1 MTNFIVGNE
10 PNVNRFWQ
18 PQYTNGQDAAAK
30 DYEHTLAY
38 AYDKIKVARPDSVI
52 WGPAISSRGNDN
64 ATAASN
70 PSHSPV
76 WFIADMAA
84 AYKASGR
91 TKPIFDAFNMHPY
104 PPIQDTD
111 PFSKP
116 FQWPQAGAANLD
128 RIKQALWDG
137 FNGTAQPIP
146 AEQIGGRQ
154 AQSARFGDAGLP
166 IELDEV
172 GEQTNVLQTS
182 HAGAYTQDG
191 AENITPIDEATQAQ
205 HYTDLAEMA
214 ACDPD
219 VQSLLYFPLIDNTP
233 IAAGFQSGQLY
244 ADLAHKQSYSAM
256 KQKIAS
262 AHGQCTGGVSGVPTT
277 WVHTTSVLGAKPYFN
292 GNDTSSFVVPTQ
304 AVRDRLASGVGYR
317 ERGCDLCRDADE
329 RRHPSDGRHT
339 RHRDGAGVL
348 QAGDQVHRPDPGWR
362 VPAQGR
368 AHRRHEPGAH
378 AHARDAAPVR
388 RRRSGRW
395 NSLDAARNDQR

>member
-1 MTNFIVGNE
+1 MAGRRTSIPNQANLAAAVLCARLNNITPVLAIYPARPSAIGSDDGAQQSFAGFTALVAQAFPSVTNFIVGNE

-146 AEQIGGRQ
+146 AEQTGGRQ

-292 GNDTSSFVVPTQ
+292 GNDDLELRGRRASRPGSARFRCRSSRTRMRPTS
-304 AVRDRLASGVGYR
+304 
-317 ERGCDLCRDADE
+317 
-329 RRHPSDGRHT
+329 RR
-339 RHRDGAGVL
+339 
-348 QAGDQVHRPDPGWR
+348 
-362 VPAQGR
+362 
-368 AHRRHEPGAH
+368 
-378 AHARDAAPVR
+378 
-388 RRRSGRW
+388 
-395 NSLDAARNDQR
+395 